1 MKLTAKERKV
11 YNDLYND
18 AIDVTTGDEAQ
29 IEQLAVMTVQVDI
42 LKQQVQKD
50 GLTYS
55 KTDLQ
60 GNTLVKKHGLLE
72 TLQRTQA
79 TLSSNL
85 DKWNKYQL
93 AKEKQ
98 LFARIYEENKND

>member
-11 YNDLYND
+11 YKELLND
-18 AIDVTTGDEAQ
+18 AIDVTTGDIAQ
-29 IEQLAVMTVQVDI
+29 MEQLAILTAQVDI

-50 GLTYS
+50 GLTYT
-55 KTDLQ
+55 KEDPQ

-79 TLSSNL
+79 TLTSNL

-93 AKEKQ
+93 SKEKQ
-98 LFARIYEENKND
+98 YFARVYEENRDE